1 MSVQKPKQREAITLG
16 RLSPLEKQQEDKSRC
31 PKKDILQETRG
42 SQVNMTKNLLLCHVV
57 SLARQVNA
65 DFFKAFPEPLC
76 LNITGVK
83 VD

>member
-1 MSVQKPKQREAITLG
+1 MPQKGHTTGDKRKSGKYDSV
-16 RLSPLEKQQEDKSRC
+16 
-31 PKKDILQETRG
+31 
-42 SQVNMTKNLLLCHVV
+42 KNLLLCHVV